1 MKTGAGKAEIRCM
14 LWVALCFTLTSGVYL
29 SWLDRLVLIAGAR
42 EADWLSMVAGYLFQA
57 GGTGLSVLWLRMKP
71 DGNHRRCFQLITAL
85 FILTAIP
92 TLITDTAAGV
102 TAFGWL
108 MNALC
113 GVMAGGYLYGI
124 GTGAEEDRRSIVFG
138 GGYAVATVAV
148 GVLALA
154 GNGVILRGLQALI
167 AFVLMTA
174 GLMWMTGRFDLLKT
188 AEPEQKAGTDRKQV
202 LFAFGV
208 VVLISLVKNLGF
220 GFPAADIQAGLIPE
234 IARIPYAAG
243 LAAAGLISAKSRRN
257 GMICTIAA
265 MIIPFLML
273 GLTGEPISGTIFWGL
288 DYIFFAFFSVFR
300 VVLFLDLAG
309 RTRRWELA
317 PLGLLAGRIGDAA
330 GTAVYL
336 GLGGAKAILIGLA
349 GALFV
354 PAVFLLF
361 RLYED
366 MYDFEAVQARM
377 EKEKFREFCEQHDF
391 SAREQDIFRLMTG
404 EKTYAEIAGALFITE
419 NTVKY
424 HVRNIFQKT
433 GCKSRAELKRKY
445 QSGEVKTEP
454 AAEEKKPRLHV
465 VS

>member
-29 SWLDRLVLIAGAR
+29 SWLNRLVLIAGAR

-57 GGTGLSVLWLRMKP
+57 GGTGLAALWLRRKP

-85 FILTAIP
+85 FILTVIP
-92 TLITDTAAGV
+92 TLITDTPAGV

-113 GVMAGGYLYGI
+113 GMLAGGYLYGI
-124 GTGAEEDRRSIVFG
+124 GTGAEENRRSIVFG
-138 GGYAVATVAV
+138 GGYAAGTVAV
-148 GVLALA
+148 GALALI
-154 GNGVILRGLQALI
+154 GGGVIFRGLPALI
-167 AFVLMTA
+167 TFVAMTA
-174 GLMWMTGRFDLLKT
+174 GLMWMTWRLDPLT
-188 AEPEQKAGTDRKQV
+188 AAGPEQKAGTDRKQV

-208 VVLISLVKNLGF
+208 VVLISMVKNLGF

-257 GMICTIAA
+257 GMICTVAA

-273 GLTGEPISGTIFWGL
+273 GLTDEPISGTIFWGL
-288 DYIFFAFFSVFR
+288 DYVFFAFFSVFR

-309 RTRRWELA
+309 RTKRWELA
-317 PLGLLAGRIGDAA
+317 PLGLLAGRLGDAA

-349 GALFV
+349 GILFV

-361 RLYED
+361 RLYEN
-366 MYDFEAVQARM
+366 MYDFEAAQARL

-433 GCKSRAELKRKY
+433 GCNSRSELKRKY
-445 QSGEVKTEP
+445 QSGEARTE
-454 AAEEKKPRLHV
+454 AAGEEKKPRFRV